1 MSFLNPPAESPLYD
15 ADRESLGRIANYTKV
30 FALAPD
36 VYAAWQSLLAGTIA
50 GLGKRRYEL
59 ATVVTAHQLK
69 SRYCTLAHSAVLRDE
84 FLDDETV
91 RAILADPASAN
102 LDPAD
107 LAIIAFAA
115 KIAVDPTAASQ
126 GDIDALR
133 RHGLSDTEILH
144 VVLAVTIRR
153 FFSGTLSAV
162 GAEPD
167 RELEVAAAALLPP
180 T

>member
-1 MSFLNPPAESPLYD
+1 MTFLNPPDDSPLYD
-15 ADRESLGRIANYTKV
+15 ADRETLGRVANYTKV

-36 VYAAWQSLLAGTIA
+36 VYAAWQSLLTGTIA

-59 ATVVTAHQLK
+59 ATVVAAQQLK

-84 FLDDETV
+84 FLDEETV
-91 RAILADPASAN
+91 RAILTDPQSAT

-107 LAIIAFAA
+107 LAIIAFATKVA
-115 KIAVDPTAASQ
+115 ADPTTASQ
-126 GDIDALR
+126 TDIDALR
-133 RHGLSDTEILH
+133 QHGLSDTEILH

-153 FFSGTLSAV
+153 FFAGTIAAV

-167 RELEVAAAALLPP
+167 RELEDAAAALLPHR
-180 T
+180 